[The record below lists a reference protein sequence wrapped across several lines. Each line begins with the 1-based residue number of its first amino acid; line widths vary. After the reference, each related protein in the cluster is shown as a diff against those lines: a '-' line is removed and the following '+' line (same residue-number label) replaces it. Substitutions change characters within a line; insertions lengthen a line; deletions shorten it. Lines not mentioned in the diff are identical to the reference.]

1 MLQGKWW
8 KGDGEVLLLCFFEG
22 QRESLITFLTGEREK
37 NAVQL
42 EDSEL
47 CFRKESGSIE
57 ESVNSVM
64 IHNKVCPY
72 VVPTSKHVSCNKA
85 GFPGDE
91 TQEEHLWQLGNFW
104 NASFYLWKVRWGR
117 EKLCLY
123 IPVFK
128 CLYFKIIS
136 IPK

>member
-1 MLQGKWW
+1 M
-8 KGDGEVLLLCFFEG
+8 
-22 QRESLITFLTGEREK
+22 FLTGEREK

-47 CFRKESGSIE
+47 CFRKESGSVE

-72 VVPTSKHVSCNKA
+72 GAPTSKHVSCNKA

-91 TQEEHLWQLGNFW
+91 TQEEHL
-104 NASFYLWKVRWGR
+104 
-117 EKLCLY
+117 
-123 IPVFK
+123 
-128 CLYFKIIS
+128 
-136 IPK
+136 